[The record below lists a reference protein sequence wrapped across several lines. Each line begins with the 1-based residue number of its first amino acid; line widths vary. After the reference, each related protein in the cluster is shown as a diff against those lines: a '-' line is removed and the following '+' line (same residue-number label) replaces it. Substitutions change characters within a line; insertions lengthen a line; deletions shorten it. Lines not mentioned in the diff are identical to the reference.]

1 MISFSAETSFE
12 LTDPQLTGAW
22 LASIISQEGYSEGE
36 VSVVFCDDKYLFKL
50 NVEFLNHDTLTDVIG
65 FNYSLSNE
73 IHGEIYISIDRVEDN
88 AVEFSQ
94 AFETELLRVMAHGV
108 LHFCGYNDKTDL
120 ESSLMRTKEDFYLNQ
135 LNDMP
140 S

>member
-12 LTDPQLTGAW
+12 LSNPQLTGAW
-22 LASIISQEGYSEGE
+22 LGSIISQEGYSEGE

-88 AVEFSQ
+88 AEEFSQ
-94 AFETELLRVMAHGV
+94 SFETELLRVMAHGV

-120 ESSLMRTKEDFYLNQ
+120 ESSLMRLKENFYLNQ

>member
-12 LTDPQLTGAW
+12 LSNSQLTGAW
-22 LASIISQEGYSEGE
+22 LGSIISQEGYSEGE

-65 FNYSLSNE
+65 FNYSFSNE

>member
-1 MISFSAETSFE
+1 M
-12 LTDPQLTGAW
+12 G
-22 LASIISQEGYSEGE
+22 SIISQEGYSEGE

-73 IHGEIYISIDRVEDN
+73 IHGEIYVSIDRVEDN

-120 ESSLMRTKEDFYLNQ
+120 ESSLMRAKEDFYLNQ